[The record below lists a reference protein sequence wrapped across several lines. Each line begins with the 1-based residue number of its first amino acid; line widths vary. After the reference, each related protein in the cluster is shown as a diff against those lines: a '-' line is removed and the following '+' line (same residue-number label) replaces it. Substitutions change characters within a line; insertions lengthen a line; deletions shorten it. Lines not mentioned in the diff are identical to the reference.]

1 MPRKISP
8 DGKIS
13 VLIPGIGAGS
23 LGLEIAKALRHA
35 RGYRLIGTDIAETA
49 YGLYDK
55 ECFDHTYLIRR
66 LPPQQYAEQL
76 LEIALRDEVDAVAP
90 GAEEVHRIL
99 AENRE
104 IFERRGILVMLN
116 TRKVIGMCGDKSTV
130 FAFLRQRDITVPDTR
145 NIVSDEDV
153 EGFASYP
160 CVVKPDSM
168 SGGSN
173 LVFIAEN
180 PQEAVFLVRYL
191 RKRGYNSTLQQYITC
206 LREFTAGVLSAPTG
220 EVLGSVAMERLLDNK
235 LSYKLRYGGRVISSG
250 WSQGRIDNFP
260 EVRAQAERIATA
272 LNSKWA
278 MNIQGRLNEDG
289 VFLPF
294 DINPRHSGT
303 TYLRALAGFNEPH
316 LLLQHFFNHTH
327 PPVDALRPGHY
338 LRGFEEKFVS
348 DKDMKT
354 HG

>member
-1 MPRKISP
+1 MPRKLSP
-8 DGKIS
+8 GEKIS

-23 LGLEIAKALRHA
+23 LGLEIGKALRRA
-35 RGYRLIGTDIAETA
+35 GGYRLIGTDIAETA
-49 YGLYDK
+49 FGLYGK
-55 ECFDHTYLIRR
+55 EGFDDTYLVRSS
-66 LPPQQYAEQL
+66 PPQQYAEQL
-76 LEIALRDEVDAVAP
+76 LDIALRDKVDAVAP
-90 GAEEVHRIL
+90 GAEAVHRIL
-99 AENRE
+99 AEKRE
-104 IFERRGILVMLN
+104 MFERLGILVMLN
-116 TRKVIGMCGDKSTV
+116 TREVIGTCADKSAV
-130 FAFLRQRDITVPDTR
+130 SAFLRECNIAVPDTR
-145 NIVSDEDV
+145 NVTSGRDV

-173 LVFIAEN
+173 LVFIAEDQ
-180 PQEAVFLVRYL
+180 QEAVFLVRYL
-191 RKRGYNSTLQQYITC
+191 RKRGYNSTLQQYINC
-206 LREFTAGVLSAPTG
+206 LREFTVGVLSAPTG

-235 LSYKLRYGGRVISSG
+235 LSYKLRYGDRVISSG

-316 LLLQHFFNHTH
+316 LLLQHCFNHAH
-327 PPVDALRPGHY
+327 PPIDAPRSGYY
-338 LRGFEEKFVS
+338 LRGFDEKFVS
-348 DKDMKT
+348 DEDMKT